1 MHHTPAI
8 YGSGGLDTDGYGQ
21 TTIDNT
27 SSLMQSAESNNNNN
41 CSFFNG
47 QTNVITDGW
56 TVSYTNGLNPMKQME
71 GKEKRN
77 TSFAYIPESFH
88 NLKGSYEILTDW
100 FSEYSMAIREIY
112 VVVG

>member
-21 TTIDNT
+21 TT
-27 SSLMQSAESNNNNN
+27 SSLMQSAESSDNN

-71 GKEKRN
+71 GKEERTN
-77 TSFAYIPESFH
+77 TWKPHNRFSFAYIPESFDNH
-88 NLKGSYEILTDW
+88 QWKLGHLD
-100 FSEYSMAIREIY
+100 
-112 VVVG
+112 